1 LSGLMGLEDG
11 NWMEFLV
18 YWLEAV
24 RILHL
29 NIGGL
34 KDDGDGMAWDDV
46 GNTVW
51 NGVRHGMVMR
61 E

>member
-1 LSGLMGLEDG
+1 
-11 NWMEFLV
+11 MEFLV